1 MEIEIGAPSSLSY
14 PYGRIDAR
22 DDTPRARQYYMFKI
36 MPWKTVKIAF
46 DRLTLMAVLDRN
58 VTLCENMISVALAV
72 LVAVLGSWCL
82 QEGLFVDL
90 SSFIFC
96 FVIASCQYSLLKS
109 VQPDASS
116 PTHGY
121 NHLVLYSRPV
131 YFCLCCIALLV
142 SKKVLES
149 DITYPEVSVY
159 NWRLCTPEGV
169 TTIKNFLIGESF
181 SFESFQNSLFFRTR
195 VHRPQHNSTIPLTW
209 HLILL
214 LLPVFILCF
223 PLIFS
228 FGLLPQVNTFLTYLC
243 EQLDMHIF
251 GGTAATGPVSAVYC
265 LSRSLLVSGLLYALC
280 YTALLVSREPEAAE
294 LRSALRALQECR
306 IHFHAENLKRFP

>member
-22 DDTPRARQYYMFKI
+22 EDVPRARQYYMFKI
-36 MPWKTVKIAF
+36 LPWKTVKVAF

-58 VTLCENMISVALAV
+58 ITLCENVFSVALAV
-72 LVAVLGSWCL
+72 LVAILGSWCL

-109 VQPDASS
+109 VQPDAAS

-142 SKKVLES
+142 SKGVLES
-149 DITYPEVSVY
+149 DINYPEVSVY

-169 TTIKNFLIGESF
+169 ISIKNFLIGE
-181 SFESFQNSLFFRTR
+181 
-195 VHRPQHNSTIPLTW
+195 
-209 HLILL
+209 
-214 LLPVFILCF
+214 
-223 PLIFS
+223 
-228 FGLLPQVNTFLTYLC
+228 
-243 EQLDMHIF
+243 
-251 GGTAATGPVSAVYC
+251 
-265 LSRSLLVSGLLYALC
+265 
-280 YTALLVSREPEAAE
+280 
-294 LRSALRALQECR
+294 
-306 IHFHAENLKRFP
+306 